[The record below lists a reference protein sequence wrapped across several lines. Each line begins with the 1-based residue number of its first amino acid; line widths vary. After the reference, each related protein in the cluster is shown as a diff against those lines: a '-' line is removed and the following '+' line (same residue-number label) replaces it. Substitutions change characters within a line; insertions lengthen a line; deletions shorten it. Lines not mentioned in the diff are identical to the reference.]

1 MGKVL
6 KVMIHRWE
14 SADLGVSKSEDAGS
28 IATHE
33 LTILNIQVPSQDK
46 SRVTEKLLAV
56 GIQNEKNKNIRS
68 WEVVSPNKS
77 GGKKSTQKMYGYNE
91 DTYIKS
97 FCENRRGNPWT
108 VKQETMF
115 WPSQMF
121 NIFVF
126 KETQV
131 ETTVR

>member
-14 SADLGVSKSEDAGS
+14 SADLGVSKSKDAGS

-46 SRVTEKLLAV
+46 ARVAEKLLAV
-56 GIQNEKNKNIRS
+56 GIQNEKDKNIRS
-68 WEVVSPNKS
+68 WELVSPDKS
-77 GGKKSTQKMYGYNE
+77 GGKKSAQRMCGYNE

-97 FCENRRGNPWT
+97 LRENKRGNPWAM
-108 VKQETMF
+108 KQETMS
-115 WPSQMF
+115 WPSQML

-131 ETTVR
+131 KTTVR